1 MKKRRVREWARRILA
16 AGICAAVAAG
26 TVPAGLVH
34 AEGSPSGDVQ
44 NAGAPNVVADWK
56 FSESGVESGTIADG
70 NLVIADQSGNDNDLR
85 MQLYT
90 GKQPTED
97 TAAADWTQYLSFSDD
112 SMTGDGSMVFN
123 GDSSNAGADF
133 ITVDD
138 AAINSETFENGY
150 TMEFIYYFPTDWTT
164 ADSWMSLIARQG
176 RADSVS
182 EWQQGTMFTSVS
194 NCKEIQFIT
203 ANKDDSHMMSNA
215 AWSVTMD
222 KGGVWY
228 HIAVTSDGHEIST
241 YVNGCEAFRDYVSDE
256 MQGLYADPDDGR
268 FRIGSSWWQ
277 EGGQTLDKFLQGNLQ
292 EVRISEEC
300 LLSASG
306 RRH

>member
-123 GDSSNAGADF
+123 GDSSDAGADF
-133 ITVDD
+133 ITV
-138 AAINSETFENGY
+138 I
-150 TMEFIYYFPTDWTT
+150 
-164 ADSWMSLIARQG
+164 
-176 RADSVS
+176 SV
-182 EWQQGTMFTSVS
+182 
-194 NCKEIQFIT
+194 
-203 ANKDDSHMMSNA
+203 
-215 AWSVTMD
+215 
-222 KGGVWY
+222 
-228 HIAVTSDGHEIST
+228 
-241 YVNGCEAFRDYVSDE
+241 
-256 MQGLYADPDDGR
+256 GL
-268 FRIGSSWWQ
+268 
-277 EGGQTLDKFLQGNLQ
+277 K
-292 EVRISEEC
+292 
-300 LLSASG
+300 
-306 RRH
+306 